1 MGRTL
6 VATVC
11 GEQAVMQVLDFVEQN
26 LSFGAHGDI
35 ETALVE
41 LAERAGRCYNVQGAK
56 LTLQTDD
63 SNRALHLAD
72 YGITAYKGVMSV
84 VKSKAE
90 LVGKLYRNALTYGKP
105 LPFGEVRELKALL
118 SAIGLNDST
127 EYMVFRVGLN
137 YLAGLDSKGQ
147 PIYGPFARAYT
158 VGTKIMRYV
167 CEGVLES
174 TGLEFT
180 EEPAFEEDSSA
191 SEMEI
196 AQEETG
202 SAVQAL
208 DPRYQGELDKIA
220 RKQEDLVGKYGGTP
234 DLRKYGSQDQAVW
247 DSLQR
252 RREELTGTGSYA
264 SATAAPVVSDKKGK
278 GLATGIKRMSL
289 S

>member
-1 MGRTL
+1 M
-6 VATVC
+6 ATVC

-41 LAERAGRCYNVQGAK
+41 LAERAGRCYNVQGTK

-72 YGITAYKGVMSV
+72 YGITAYKGVMSI

-127 EYMVFRVGLN
+127 EYMVFRIGLN

-180 EEPAFEEDSSA
+180 EEPAFAENS
-191 SEMEI
+191 
-196 AQEETG
+196 TG
-202 SAVQAL
+202 SQDGGTAGQV
-208 DPRYQGELDKIA
+208 GELEPGYGSLTQFDSGAGIPTKSGGSEQAWQIGAVKAKDPKYQPELNKIVA
-220 RKQEDLVGKYGGTP
+220 KKLSLLRHYGGTP
-234 DLRKYGSQDQAVW
+234 EIGRAHV
-247 DSLQR
+247 
-252 RREELTGTGSYA
+252 
-264 SATAAPVVSDKKGK
+264 
-278 GLATGIKRMSL
+278 
-289 S
+289 

>member
-41 LAERAGRCYNVQGAK
+41 LAERASRCYNVQGAK

-63 SNRALHLAD
+63 SNRALHLVD
-72 YGITAYKGVMSV
+72 YGITAYKGVMSI

-118 SAIGLNDST
+118 STIGLNDST

-167 CEGVLES
+167 YEGVLES

-180 EEPAFEEDSSA
+180 EEPAFEEGSSA
-191 SEMEI
+191 PEMEI
-196 AQEETG
+196 TQEETR
-202 SAVQAL
+202 SAIQAL
-208 DPRYQGELDKIA
+208 DPRYQGELDKIVH
-220 RKQEDLVGKYGGTP
+220 KQEGLIGKYGGTP
-234 DLRKYGSQDQAVW
+234 GQRKYGTQDQAVW
-247 DSLQR
+247 DNLQR
-252 RREELTGTGSYA
+252 RQEELTGTGSYA
-264 SATAAPVVSDKKGK
+264 SSTPVVSDKKGK
-278 GLATGIKRMSL
+278 GSTTGIKRMSL